1 MSNLKRCP
9 VCGSWRLTYHLSKEG
24 VAVECI
30 NCGKTG
36 AKAVTSWTADRLWNE
51 MPRDAKYAERERK

>member
-9 VCGSWRLTYHLSKEG
+9 VCGSWRFTYRLGKDG

-30 NCGKTG
+30 NCGKVG
-36 AKAVTSWTADRLWNE
+36 EKAVTSWTADRLWNE
-51 MPRDAKYAERERK
+51 LPRKKEWDEVRA